1 MYMHKYLKQI
11 ITEAG
16 NLAKDYFLKG
26 ITFKTKANLGDL
38 VTVADVAVSEFLTK
52 KILDSYPL
60 HQIHSEEVKDDINP
74 GAEFEWIIDPIDGTR
89 NFAKGIP
96 MWCIMVAVYQNQEP
110 LFAAV
115 YNPVSNELFFARAGE
130 GATLN
135 GMPLKVNNVSSLDY
149 GFGCF
154 SRGLHTTH
162 EENYRKMGRT
172 INDKT
177 TVWVHNFG
185 TMLGACFVASG
196 GADFFSINTG
206 FDHDYA
212 APGLICKE
220 AGALVTD
227 SEGKPWQR
235 SRRDIVIA
243 NSMLHPQIINLF
255 KL

>member
-1 MYMHKYLKQI
+1 MHQYLKQI
-11 ITEAG
+11 IVEAG
-16 NLAKDYFLKG
+16 NMAKDYFLKG
-26 ITFKTKANLGDL
+26 VTFKTKTNLGDL

-52 KILDSYPL
+52 KILAKYPT

-74 GAEFEWIIDPIDGTR
+74 GAEFEWIMDPIDGTR

-96 MWCIMVAVYQNQEP
+96 MWCVMVAVYQNQEP

-115 YNPVSNELFFARAGE
+115 YNPVSSELFFAKTGE

-135 GMPLKVNNVSSLDY
+135 GMPLKVNDVSSLDY
-149 GFGCF
+149 GFGSF

-162 EENYRKMGRT
+162 EANYRKMSDRL
-172 INDKT
+172 NNET

-185 TMLGACFVASG
+185 TMLGACFVAAG
-196 GADFFSINTG
+196 GVDFFAINAG
-206 FDHDYA
+206 LDHDYA
-212 APGLICKE
+212 APVLICKE

-227 SEGKPWQR
+227 SDGNPWQR
-235 SRRDIVIA
+235 GRRDIVIA
-243 NSMLHPQIINLF
+243 NPKLHPKILELL